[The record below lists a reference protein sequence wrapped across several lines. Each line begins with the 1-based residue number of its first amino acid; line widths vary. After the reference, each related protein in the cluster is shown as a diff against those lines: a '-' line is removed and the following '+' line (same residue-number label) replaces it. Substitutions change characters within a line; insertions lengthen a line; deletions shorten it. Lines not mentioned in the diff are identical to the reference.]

1 MEKRKIV
8 KKTTKNKPILF
19 SLKRFIIKKME
30 YLKHLQINKKEEE
43 YNNLMNVNDENKNT
57 FDTLLLKH
65 NNLLEKYNNLNKENG
80 QIKNEILDLRK
91 VNDKLLKNMD
101 EIEYQ
106 RKSK

>member
-1 MEKRKIV
+1 MKKENENLIINNKKIC
-8 KKTTKNKPILF
+8 
-19 SLKRFIIKKME
+19 E
-30 YLKHLQINKKEEE
+30 EINKKEEE

-106 RKSK
+106 RKNIMN